1 MPFRLGLSLHLNARP
16 FALGL
21 LSRPGIQLVQA
32 SPARLCDLLRAGWV
46 DAALA
51 SSTEYF
57 CGDYRIIPYGAI
69 SVVGPGADA
78 LLVGN
83 VPLSHMR
90 TIALSHASRSTNLL
104 LRLAL
109 HWLAP
114 GRVINFHHRPED
126 TLRSLH
132 EVDGCLLI
140 GDAALEYK
148 GQAAYKYNLADIW
161 LNYTSGKPL
170 PLSCW
175 LARPEADLELLEI
188 IRKSTEEAVRQRQAI
203 AQAASSMMDISG
215 EKALAYL
222 IDSLDYM
229 WDNRHA
235 EALTWFATALQR
247 IGALKQVRE
256 LIYLGGTS
264 QTPAAPVSNHA
275 T

>member
-1 MPFRLGLSLHLNARP
+1 MPYRLGLSPYLNARP

-21 LSRPGIQLVQA
+21 LSRPGIELIQA
-32 SPARLCDLLRAGWV
+32 SPARLCDLLREGWI

-83 VPLSHMR
+83 VPLPNMR

-104 LRLAL
+104 LRLVM

-114 GRVINFHHRPED
+114 GRVINYVTRPED

-132 EVDGCLLI
+132 EADGCLLI
-140 GDAALEYK
+140 GDAALEYQE
-148 GQAAYKYNLADIW
+148 QAEFTYNITDIW
-161 LNYTSGKPL
+161 LDYTSGKPL
-170 PLSCW
+170 PISCW
-175 LARPEADLELLEI
+175 LARPGADLELVDI
-188 IRKSTEEAVRQRQAI
+188 IRKATEEGIRQRENI
-203 AQAASSMMDISG
+203 AQVASATIGVSRDH
-215 EKALAYL
+215 ALAYL
-222 IDSLDYM
+222 TDSLDYL
-229 WDNRHA
+229 WNDRHA
-235 EALTWFATALQR
+235 AALTWFAELLR
-247 IGALKQVRE
+247 RMGALKQVRE
-256 LIYLGGTS
+256 LIYLGAS
-264 QTPAAPVSNHA
+264 AQTPPAPVSNQA